1 MMPLL
6 ITSGEPAGIG
16 PDLCLMMAHQN
27 HNIVVAGDRNVL
39 MQRAK
44 MLGLDV
50 TFEDYIPGS
59 NVSAS
64 ALRIWHMP
72 VPAPVIPGVLND
84 ANASAV
90 ISMLRQACNAC
101 LNRQFSGLVTAPVH
115 KAHLQKVD
123 KTFTGHTE
131 FFQMICGSPPVVM
144 MLANESFRVAL
155 VTTHLP
161 LRAVPDAITIQK
173 VKDVITTVF
182 MGLKDDFGLASPRIA
197 VAGLNPHAG
206 EDGCLGFEEIN
217 VIRPALQELK
227 SKGWDIEGPL
237 PADTMFTQSG
247 FDAFIAMYHD
257 QGLAVF
263 KYATFGKA
271 ANITLGLP
279 IVRTSVDHGTALHLA
294 GKGGISMGS
303 MNVAVNM
310 ANQMIYARG
319 DNL

>member
-1 MMPLL
+1 MKPLL

-16 PDLCLMMAHQN
+16 PDLCLLMAHQN
-27 HNIVVAGDRNVL
+27 HQVVVAGDRDVL
-39 MQRAK
+39 MQRAN
-44 MLGLDV
+44 MLNLNV
-50 TFEDYIPGS
+50 RLEDYTPGN
-59 NVSAS
+59 NVSSS
-64 ALRIWHMP
+64 AIRIWHMP
-72 VPAPVIPGVLND
+72 FSASVTPGVLND
-84 ANASAV
+84 DNASAV
-90 ISMLRQACNAC
+90 ISMLRQACEAC

-115 KAHLQKVD
+115 KAHLQKVEP
-123 KTFTGHTE
+123 TFIGHTE
-131 FFQMICGSPPVVM
+131 FFQMICGTPQVVM
-144 MLANESFRVAL
+144 MLADDALRVAL

-161 LRAVPDAITIQK
+161 LRAVPEAITVQK
-173 VKDVITTVF
+173 IKEVISIVYA
-182 MGLKDDFGLASPRIA
+182 GLKNDFGIASPRIG

-206 EDGCLGFEEIN
+206 ENGCLGHEELD
-217 VIRPALQELK
+217 VIIPALQELK

-237 PADTMFTQSG
+237 PADTMFTHSG

-279 IVRTSVDHGTALHLA
+279 IVRTSVDHGTALNLA
-294 GKGGISMGS
+294 GTGLISVGS

-319 DNL
+319 EYL

>member
-1 MMPLL
+1 MKPLL

-16 PDLCLMMAHQN
+16 PDLCLLMAHQN
-27 HNIVVAGDRNVL
+27 HNIVVAGDRNML
-39 MQRAK
+39 LHRAK
-44 MLGLDV
+44 LLNLDV
-50 TFEDYIPGS
+50 TLEDYIPG
-59 NVSAS
+59 NHVSS
-64 ALRIWHMP
+64 SSLRVWHMP
-72 VPAPVIPGVLND
+72 LPSPATPGVLND
-84 ANASAV
+84 ANAGAV
-90 ISMLRQACNAC
+90 ISMLSQACEAC

-123 KTFTGHTE
+123 ATFTGHTE
-131 FFQMICGSPPVVM
+131 FFQMICGAPSVVM
-144 MLANESFRVAL
+144 MLADDAFRVAL

-161 LRAVPDAITIQK
+161 LRAVPDALTIQK
-173 VKDVITTVF
+173 IKDVITTVYI
-182 MGLKDDFGLASPRIA
+182 GLQNDFALSSPRIA

-206 EDGCLGFEEIN
+206 ENGCLGHEEIDII
-217 VIRPALQELK
+217 VPALQQLK

-237 PADTMFTQSG
+237 SADTLFMQTG

-279 IVRTSVDHGTALHLA
+279 IIRTSVDHGTALNLA
-294 GKGGISMGS
+294 GTGKISVGS

-310 ANQMIYARG
+310 AKKMVFSRG
-319 DNL
+319 ELL